1 MRELLV
7 RVGKFTLFCHRW
19 LGVALCV
26 LFLLWFPS
34 GIVMMYRDFPSVSP
48 QDRLDRA
55 PALEASAIRLSPA
68 EAYAR
73 LNSAQPPAQVRLNVF
88 DGRPV
93 YRFRSG
99 REEKVVYADTGEE
112 QTQVSFETIRRI
124 AAAWTGQPLSTA
136 KVQSVEEAD
145 QWTVQGPLRG
155 LRPMWKYSW
164 SDGEQLYISGL
175 TGEVVQYTT
184 TGSRFWAWLGAIPHW
199 LYFTPL
205 RTHQPQWSQVVIWS
219 SGTGA
224 VTAMLGIAIGIWMYS
239 PRRQYRRG
247 GASTSIPYRGQK
259 R

>member
-48 QDRLDRA
+48 QDRLDRS

-99 REEKVVYADTGEE
+99 REERVVYADTGEE

-124 AAAWTGQPLSTA
+124 ATAWTGQPLSTA

-145 QWTVQGPLRG
+145 QWTVQGPLRS

-164 SDGEQLYISGL
+164 SDGE
-175 TGEVVQYTT
+175 
-184 TGSRFWAWLGAIPHW
+184 H
-199 LYFTPL
+199 
-205 RTHQPQWSQVVIWS
+205 
-219 SGTGA
+219 
-224 VTAMLGIAIGIWMYS
+224 
-239 PRRQYRRG
+239 RRG
-247 GASTSIPYRGQK
+247 CAVHDHQISVLGLARGNSSLAVFHSAADPPAAVEPSSDLVFGDG
-259 R
+259 RGNGDAGNRNRNLDVFAP